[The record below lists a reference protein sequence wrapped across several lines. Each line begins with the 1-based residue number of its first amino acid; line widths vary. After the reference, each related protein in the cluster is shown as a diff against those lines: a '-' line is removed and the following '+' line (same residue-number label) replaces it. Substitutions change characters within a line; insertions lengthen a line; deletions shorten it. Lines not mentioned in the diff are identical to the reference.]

1 MFKIEI
7 CDDDRNDFLNREVN
21 GRIAAAALDRI
32 DNKNSVEYA
41 YNEKA
46 LNSCLPSRR
55 FIRYFA
61 NIDNAYIVK
70 NDFEMRLF
78 LNLSDVLEEAGLAG
92 VKSSKTKTIS
102 FVINAN
108 APDIFVRIL
117 MTHAE
122 EEENIITIN
131 SVSCDLFKDKAKER
145 YIYEDKGQ
153 KVLNDLKDLFLYG
166 NAESLMYFH
175 CLVDT
180 KDYKK
185 VFKSVIDSINKRL
198 TSAFV
203 TIQYFD
209 DNNDVI
215 NNTVIDSYIDNPL
228 NIDQTNLILG
238 YNRIIRLYQG
248 YKLKDIKMKNRFS
261 FKSFYAIKHWFRI
274 LYLKL
279 KVFYR
284 SFNGDW
290 LNDVLND
297 SNIKDTFDL
306 DMSKVMKITLEPDNK
321 DKKDHHIE
329 LRCLEKEFYY
339 SGNYDPNITGKLFE
353 LYKQARI
360 NSINNKNEEANLIHP
375 LNRYAYNVT
384 IQVSNKENIKS
395 VESLIYNSVGIL
407 EV

>member
-1 MFKIEI
+1 MFRIEI
-7 CDDDRNDFLNREVN
+7 CDDDKNDFLIKEID

-32 DNKNSVEYA
+32 DDKNSMQYVN
-41 YNEKA
+41 NERA
-46 LNSCLPSRR
+46 LDSCLPSRNR
-55 FIRYFA
+55 FVRYFA

-78 LNLSDVLEEAGLAG
+78 LNLSDVLEETKFIGI
-92 VKSSKTKTIS
+92 KESKTKTIS
-102 FVINAN
+102 FVINAS

-122 EEENIITIN
+122 EEENTITVN
-131 SVSCDLFKDKAKER
+131 SISCELFKDKAKER

-153 KVLNDLKDLFLYG
+153 RILDDLKDLFLYG
-166 NAESLMYFH
+166 NTESRMYFH

-209 DNNDVI
+209 DSKGIV
-215 NNTVIDSYIDNPL
+215 NNTVIDSYIARPPL
-228 NIDQTNLILG
+228 NIDQTPLALG
-238 YNRIIRLYQG
+238 YNRIIRFYQG
-248 YKLKDIKMKNRFS
+248 YKLKDIEMKDRFS

-274 LYLKL
+274 LYLKIKL
-279 KVFYR
+279 LER
-284 SFNGDW
+284 RLW
-290 LNDVLND
+290 NDELGF
-297 SNIKDTFDL
+297 KDTFDL
-306 DMSKVMKITLEPDNK
+306 DMSKVIRITLESDNK
-321 DKKDHHIE
+321 DKKDHHVE

-339 SGNYDPNITGKLFE
+339 SGNYDPNITGKLFD

-360 NSINNKNEEANLIHP
+360 NSINNKNEEAHLIHP
-375 LNRYAYNVT
+375 LNIYAYNVT

>member
-1 MFKIEI
+1 MFRIEI
-7 CDDDRNDFLNREVN
+7 CDDDKNDFLMKEID
-21 GRIAAAALDRI
+21 GRIAANALNNIED
-32 DNKNSVEYA
+32 KNSLQYIN
-41 YNEKA
+41 NEKA
-46 LNSCLPSRR
+46 LNSCLPSRNR
-55 FIRYFA
+55 FVRYFA
-61 NIDNAYIVK
+61 NIDNAYVVK

-78 LNLSDVLEEAGLAG
+78 FNLSDVSEEVGLIG
-92 VKSSKTKTIS
+92 IKSSKTKTIS

-108 APDIFVRIL
+108 APDIFVRML

-122 EEENIITIN
+122 EEENVITVN
-131 SVSCDLFKDKAKER
+131 SISCELFKDKAKER

-153 KVLNDLKDLFLYG
+153 RIIDDLKDLFLYG
-166 NAESLMYFH
+166 SAESRMYFH

-185 VFKSVIDSINKRL
+185 VFKSIIDSDNKRL

-209 DNNDVI
+209 DNGEVI
-215 NNTVIDSYIDNPL
+215 NNTVIDSYIAHPL
-228 NIDQTNLILG
+228 NCDQTPSILG

-248 YKLKDIKMKNRFS
+248 YKFKDIEMKNRFS
-261 FKSFYAIKHWFRI
+261 FKSFYAIKHWFRT

-279 KVFYR
+279 KL
-284 SFNGDW
+284 FNRKFNN
-290 LNDVLND
+290 NDLD
-297 SNIKDTFDL
+297 FKDTFNL

-360 NSINNKNEEANLIHP
+360 NSANDKNEEVHLIHP

-384 IQVSNKENIKS
+384 IQVSNKDNIKS
-395 VESLIYNSVGIL
+395 IESLMYNSIGTI

>member
-7 CDDDRNDFLNREVN
+7 CDDDKNDFLSREVN

-32 DNKNSVEYA
+32 DDKNSESYIN
-41 YNEKA
+41 NERA
-46 LNSCLPSRR
+46 LNSCLPSRK
-55 FIRYFA
+55 FVRYFA
-61 NIDNAYIVK
+61 NIDSAYIIK

-78 LNLSDVLEEAGLAG
+78 LNLSDVLEEVGLVG
-92 VKSSKTKTIS
+92 IKSSKTKTIS
-102 FVINAN
+102 FVINARDS
-108 APDIFVRIL
+108 DIFVRIL
-117 MTHAE
+117 MTHGE
-122 EEENIITIN
+122 EEENVVTVN

-166 NAESLMYFH
+166 NTESRMYFH

-209 DNNDVI
+209 DDNSII
-215 NNTVIDSYIDNPL
+215 NNTVIDSYIDRPPL
-228 NIDQTNLILG
+228 NIDQTPSILG

-248 YKLKDIKMKNRFS
+248 YKFKDIEMKDRFS
-261 FKSFYAIKHWFRI
+261 FKNFYAIKHWFRKI
-274 LYLKL
+274 YLKIKL
-279 KVFYR
+279 FERKL
-284 SFNGDW
+284 W
-290 LNDVLND
+290 NDELGF
-297 SNIKDTFDL
+297 KDTFDL
-306 DMSKVMKITLEPDNK
+306 DMSKVMKITLEPDDK
-321 DKKDHHIE
+321 DKKDYHVE
-329 LRCLEKEFYY
+329 LHCLKKEFYY
-339 SGNYDPNITGKLFE
+339 SGNYDPNVTGKLFE

-360 NSINNKNEEANLIHP
+360 NSINNKNEEAHLIHP
-375 LNRYAYNVT
+375 LNKYAYNVT

-395 VESLIYNSVGIL
+395 IESLIYNSIGML
-407 EV
+407 

>member
-7 CDDDRNDFLNREVN
+7 CDDDRNDFLDREVN
-21 GRIAAAALDRI
+21 ARIAAAALDRI
-32 DNKNSVEYA
+32 DDKNSVEYT
-41 YNEKA
+41 YNERA

-55 FIRYFA
+55 FVRYFA
-61 NIDNAYIVK
+61 NIDNAYIIK

-78 LNLSDVLEEAGLAG
+78 LNLSDVLEEVGLTG

-117 MTHAE
+117 MTHGE
-122 EEENIITIN
+122 EEENVVTFN

-185 VFKSVIDSINKRL
+185 AFKSIIDLENKRL

-215 NNTVIDSYIDNPL
+215 NNTVIDSYIDRPPL
-228 NIDQTNLILG
+228 NIDQTPLVLG

-248 YKLKDIKMKNRFS
+248 YKLKDIEMKNRFS
-261 FKSFYAIKHWFRI
+261 FKSFYAIKHWFKM
-274 LYLKL
+274 LYLKI
-279 KVFYR
+279 KVFNKKLR
-284 SFNGDW
+284 FSNDELSF
-290 LNDVLND
+290 
-297 SNIKDTFDL
+297 KDTFDL
-306 DMSKVMKITLEPDNK
+306 DMSKVMKITLESDNK
-321 DKKDHHIE
+321 DKKDHHVE

-339 SGNYDPNITGKLFE
+339 SGNYDPNVTGKLFE

-360 NSINNKNEEANLIHP
+360 NSINNKNEEAHLIHP
-375 LNRYAYNVT
+375 LNMYSYNVT

-395 VESLIYNSVGIL
+395 VESLIYNSIGIL

>member
-7 CDDDRNDFLNREVN
+7 CDDDKNDFLSREVN

-32 DNKNSVEYA
+32 EDKNSVEYIN
-41 YNEKA
+41 NERA
-46 LNSCLPSRR
+46 LNSCLPSRK
-55 FIRYFA
+55 FVRYFA
-61 NIDNAYIVK
+61 NIDRAYIVK

-78 LNLSDVLEEAGLAG
+78 LNLSDVLEEVGLTG

-102 FVINAN
+102 FVINTN

-117 MTHAE
+117 MTHSE
-122 EEENIITIN
+122 EEENIITVN
-131 SVSCDLFKDKAKER
+131 SVSCELFKDRAKER

-166 NAESLMYFH
+166 NTESRMYFH

-209 DNNDVI
+209 DDNSII
-215 NNTVIDSYIDNPL
+215 NNTVIDSYIDRPPL
-228 NIDQTNLILG
+228 NIDQTPLALG

-248 YKLKDIKMKNRFS
+248 YKLKDIEMKDRFS
-261 FKSFYAIKHWFRI
+261 FKSFYAIKHWFRKI
-274 LYLKL
+274 YLKIKRL
-279 KVFYR
+279 DKKL
-284 SFNGDW
+284 W
-290 LNDVLND
+290 NDELGF
-297 SNIKDTFDL
+297 KDTFDL
-306 DMSKVMKITLEPDNK
+306 DMSKVMKITLEPDDK
-321 DKKDHHIE
+321 DKKDYHVE
-329 LRCLEKEFYY
+329 LHCLEKEFYY

-360 NSINNKNEEANLIHP
+360 NSINNKNEEAHLIHP
-375 LNRYAYNVT
+375 LNKYAYNVS